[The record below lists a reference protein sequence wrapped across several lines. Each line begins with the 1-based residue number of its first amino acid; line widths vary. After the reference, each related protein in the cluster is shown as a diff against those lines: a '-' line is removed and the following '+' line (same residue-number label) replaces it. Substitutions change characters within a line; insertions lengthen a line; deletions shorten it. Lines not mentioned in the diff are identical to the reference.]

1 MAAVKLGHF
10 EADAIRSASPS
21 PHPRS
26 RSPWHRRNGGRGEPD
41 GSGAARFPGKA
52 QSPRGRSRAADK
64 EDTVHP
70 VMLEQLAAERVKEML
85 TDADDARRAGQ
96 ARRARR
102 ARPSRHTARPGL
114 PRTLAEPGR
123 DSANT
128 ATAAVPA
135 AHRHGPSADEA
146 QRQPDELALH

>member
-1 MAAVKLGHF
+1 M
-10 EADAIRSASPS
+10 
-21 PHPRS
+21 
-26 RSPWHRRNGGRGEPD
+26 
-41 GSGAARFPGKA
+41 
-52 QSPRGRSRAADK
+52 
-64 EDTVHP
+64 HP
-70 VMLEQLAAERVKEML
+70 VMLEQLAAERVKDML
-85 TDADDARRAGQ
+85 RDADDARRAGQ

-123 DSANT
+123 ESANT
-128 ATAAVPA
+128 ETAAVPA